1 MLVSSDSS
9 SVLDA
14 LQGIPL
20 LADSGGIP
28 RDKTLQARLSELVP
42 VRLAHRHR
50 VLPVA
55 IEREADSEEETVGR
69 RRIVLA
75 ALDPAD
81 IQARAAVGRGV
92 ACDIRWVRAS
102 EEELREGLEL
112 VYGIGAESFDEILG
126 EAGEHGVGE
135 ADASITHLDADEDDA
150 LVGFV
155 NQILRDALGRRATDI
170 HIEPLEDDLRIR
182 YRVDG
187 VLQKATVPAN
197 IKSLKAQ
204 LLSRLK
210 VMASLDLAERRRP
223 QDGRISL
230 TLDGEPIDVRV
241 ATIPSVEGESI
252 SLRML
257 SREKYSLDRLAFS
270 SGMRE
275 RVEGLLAEPN
285 GIVLVTGPT
294 GSGKS
299 TTLYGFLSALNSEDR
314 RIVTVEDPVENKLP
328 GIIQIAVKPEIGL
341 TFANGLRSILRGD
354 PNVIMVGEIRD
365 TETAKIAI
373 RSAQTGHLV
382 FSTLHTNDAL
392 GGITRLLDMGIEPYL
407 IASSVR
413 AFFAQRLVRTLCRSC
428 RRQVPVPTGMEDQ
441 LPAELHEVW
450 QPGEGAD
457 CRACRGTGYHGR
469 MAIYELCEV
478 TDELSEMIVSGA
490 SSSRIHE
497 CAVRGG
503 YRPMRSYGWE
513 KVALGDTTIAEV
525 LQATAAD

>member
-1 MLVSSDSS
+1 MSKSPTSSPLFEKLP
-9 SVLDA
+9 SV
-14 LQGIPL
+14 PL
-20 LADSGGIP
+20 LGEAGGIP
-28 RDKTLQARLSELVP
+28 QDKTLQDRLAEFVSP
-42 VRLAHRHR
+42 RLAHRHR

-55 IEREADSEEETVGR
+55 IEREGGEVGNR
-69 RRIVLA
+69 RLVLA
-75 ALDPAD
+75 ALDPSD
-81 IQARAAVGRGV
+81 IQARAAVGRAV
-92 ACDIRWVRAS
+92 PCDVRWVRAS
-102 EEELREGLEL
+102 EEEMREGLEL

-126 EAGEHGVGE
+126 EAGDHGEGSEGDNV
-135 ADASITHLDADEDDA
+135 THLDANEDDA
-150 LVGFV
+150 LIDFV

-187 VLQKATVPAN
+187 VLQKATVPGN
-197 IKSLKAQ
+197 IKALKAQ

-252 SLRML
+252 SLRLL
-257 SREKYSLDRLAFS
+257 SRQKYSLDRLAFS
-270 SGMRE
+270 SAMRAQVD
-275 RVEGLLAEPN
+275 RLLDEPN

-314 RIVTVEDPVENKLP
+314 RIVTIEDPVENKLP

-341 TFANGLRSILRGD
+341 TFASGLRSILRGD
-354 PNVIMVGEIRD
+354 PNVIMVGEVRD

-382 FSTLHTNDAL
+382 FTTLHTNDAL

-413 AFFAQRLVRTLCRSC
+413 AFFAQRLVRTLCMSC
-428 RRQVPVPTGMEDQ
+428 RRRASVPPAMEAQ
-441 LPAELHEVW
+441 LPPEIQEVW
-450 QPGEGAD
+450 EPGEGGG
-457 CRACRGTGYHGR
+457 CRACRGTGYLGR

-478 TDELSEMIVSGA
+478 TQELADLIVSGA
-490 SSSRIHE
+490 SSRRIHD
-497 CAVRGG
+497 CAVEGG
-503 YRPMRSYGWE
+503 YRPMRFYGWE
-513 KVALGDTTIAEV
+513 KVALGETTIAEV
-525 LQATAAD
+525 LQATAAE